1 MNSWAQVYFSGFTSC
16 QQYTLLWKHPNKLG
30 VQVKSPP
37 RRWRSTYGTQHNPS
51 PIERQIAVGANN
63 PFFVDFFV
71 QEMSQTLWEYIWSS
85 NDKHRIYTASKDQRT
100 IESVGQDGRKAEG
113 REEGGG
119 FKVCKGWAE
128 EGERVMLAHLSC
140 VIVFNIRLA
149 KQSSSSNI
157 EHAYT
162 IQMQRKDTLTNN
174 HHPNAQMETSRRGG
188 RCWFWMAGWTRHKTR
203 VLWQLIKL
211 VKAPPWS
218 SIDGTPPAFSTQ
230 QQPNGRILQ
239 WRWNFHNS
247 K

>member
-1 MNSWAQVYFSGFTSC
+1 MLCIENQVSFRKCISWTHSNYLTIFVFLFLFCVKCTPRIHF
-16 QQYTLLWKHPNKLG
+16 LPNWNLELK
-30 VQVKSPP
+30 
-37 RRWRSTYGTQHNPS
+37 
-51 PIERQIAVGANN
+51 ERQIAVGANN